1 LVTEKV
7 TISLNVFVLEG
18 KNREKCGYPVEKR
31 KQRKKNGK
39 IIVTKM

>member
-1 LVTEKV
+1 MFIIEVKYRT
-7 TISLNVFVLEG
+7 
-18 KNREKCGYPVEKR
+18 KCGYPVENR